1 MNALQFTE
9 RRKEL
14 FRSQQAAADAL
25 GITQQALS
33 NWETGRQE
41 VPLIV
46 VKFFECLEKAEKA
59 EVCRYCGKYLRC
71 RKCDDDWAS

>member
-9 RRKEL
+9 RRKKL

-33 NWETGRQE
+33 NWETGRRE

-46 VKFFECLEKAEKA
+46 IKFFECLEKE
-59 EVCRYCGKYLRC
+59 L
-71 RKCDDDWAS
+71 